1 MSCILSLSCFLR
13 SGSFCN
19 AALTAGFF
27 FFAGFGL
34 VAGGRGG
41 GASAARIES
50 SSEAS
55 DMDDG
60 RSTNRFR
67 SAWRR
72 PDHYLFAV
80 DRRRRLPLRR
90 VILLAVVVVAAEA
103 AARRPDHSLLAHT

>member
-1 MSCILSLSCFLR
+1 MSCILSLSCFWR

-19 AALTAGFF
+19 AALTRAGFF
-27 FFAGFGL
+27 FFFEGFGL

-60 RSTNRFR
+60 RSRNDL
-67 SAWRR
+67 S
-72 PDHYLFAV
+72 
-80 DRRRRLPLRR
+80 
-90 VILLAVVVVAAEA
+90 VA
-103 AARRPDHSLLAHT
+103 PS